1 MNTPRFG
8 LITRIATLVLLIEI
22 AACGLLGLF
31 YVERF
36 SQAELD
42 RLHAQ
47 LHLFA
52 QLMAQ
57 EDLPLSAVS
66 DAAMLRAF
74 IGAPCEQ
81 AMVIGQGGWVIAALD
96 PALLGRSA
104 AGLPGYDPA
113 WAARGGGERFLAW
126 DDHLTYTALL
136 RAGNGAP
143 LYTLRLTVN
152 SAEINHQRLAIVLRG
167 LVLAGLVILLGTL
180 AILLMLRALI
190 ARRLEG
196 SLAVLQ
202 HIERGD
208 LSRRIAVPVADEL
221 GRLQDGINSM
231 TATIGALVGQS
242 RRNEEEITAILD
254 AIADGVLAV
263 GTDGRILRSNPS
275 AARLLGASA
284 EALAAR
290 DFATCLPV
298 LADCLPAA
306 WHQAGGDS
314 GDADILVELPRPP
327 DEPRVAEI
335 SHAPILDQSGAVLGG
350 VLVLH
355 DITER
360 RKSERR
366 LQDAVERLTVS
377 NTELERF
384 AYVASH
390 DLQEPLRTI
399 VSFTQLLER
408 RWGESL
414 PEEARDYSRF
424 VIDAAKHMRLL
435 ITDLLSY
442 SRVNSK
448 SSRQEMLPLEACCE
462 AALRNLHESLQESG
476 GAVTLADLPQV
487 RGDKIQLI
495 QLFQNLIGNAL
506 KFRRPGVPP
515 RITVSARRL
524 DDAWQVDVADNGV
537 GIDAEGQDVFEI
549 FNRLHAKQVYPGSGV
564 GLAICKRIVQKHG
577 GAIWYDSQPGQGTI
591 FHVTLPRSGEPG

>member
-1 MNTPRFG
+1 MNKPRFG
-8 LITRIATLVLLIEI
+8 LIARIATLVLLIEI
-22 AACGLLGLF
+22 IACGLLGFF
-31 YVERF
+31 YVQRF
-36 SQAELD
+36 SQAEMD

-47 LHLFA
+47 LRLFA
-52 QLMAQ
+52 QLVAQ
-57 EDLPLSAVS
+57 ENLPISAVS
-66 DAAMLRAF
+66 DGAMLRAF
-74 IGAPCEQ
+74 IGVPCEQ
-81 AMVIGQGGWVIAALD
+81 AMIIGQGGWVIAALD
-96 PALLGRSA
+96 PALLGQSA
-104 AGLPGYDPA
+104 ASLPGDDPA
-113 WAARGGGERFLAW
+113 WAAGSGGERFRAW
-126 DDHLTYTALL
+126 DDHLSYTALL
-136 RAGNGAP
+136 RAANGAP
-143 LYTLRLTVN
+143 LYILRLTVN
-152 SAEINHQRLAIVLRG
+152 SAEINHQRLAIILRG
-167 LVLAGLVILLGTL
+167 LALAGLVVVLGSL
-180 AILLMLRALI
+180 AILLMTRAMI
-190 ARRLEG
+190 TRRLDR
-196 SLAVLQ
+196 SLDVLLR
-202 HIERGD
+202 IENGD
-208 LSRRIAVPVADEL
+208 LSSRIEVPVADEL

-231 TATIGALVGQS
+231 TATIGALVGQH

-263 GTDGRILRSNPS
+263 GLDGRILRCNPS
-275 AARLLGASA
+275 AARLLGANA
-284 EALAAR
+284 DALAAQDFAACLPALAAR
-290 DFATCLPV
+290 
-298 LADCLPAA
+298 LPAA
-306 WHQAGGDS
+306 WQQAGSAGE
-314 GDADILVELPRPP
+314 AEILVELPRPP
-327 DEPRVAEI
+327 GEPREAEA

-360 RKSERR
+360 SKTERR

-414 PEEARDYSRF
+414 PGEAREYSGF

-435 ITDLLSY
+435 ITDLLTY

-448 SSRQEMLPLEACCE
+448 SSRQEVLPLEDCCE

-476 GAVTLADLPQV
+476 GAVTLADLPWV

-506 KFRRPGVPP
+506 KFRRPGVAP
-515 RITVSARRL
+515 RVTVSARRL
-524 DDAWQVDVADNGV
+524 DDAWQVDVADNGI
-537 GIDAEGQDVFEI
+537 GIDAGGQDVFEI
-549 FNRLHAKQVYPGSGV
+549 FNRLQARQVYPGSGV

-591 FHVTLPRSGEPG
+591 FHVTLPLSGARE